1 MRPFWKKVEEMNAKL
16 IPVALVLL
24 LGIIILELFVHVE
37 DHKLKLGVEI
47 ADGIV
52 VTIFVIDLIFLAI
65 AAKSA
70 KFFFKNY
77 WLDLIAVLPLNLIFR
92 LLTPFFRTLVLA
104 EEVVLGQGLLH
115 ESVEAERLAKEGRFL
130 RYLRVG
136 VRAVRAVAKV
146 RSGEGKKKRKERK

>member
-1 MRPFWKKVEEMNAKL
+1 MFVIESFKREENILTIMDPFWKKVEEINGKL
-16 IPVALVLL
+16 IPAALVLL

-37 DHKLKLGVEI
+37 DPNLKLGMEI

-115 ESVEAERLAKEGRFL
+115 ESVEAGRLAKKERFL
-130 RYLRVG
+130 LYLMFG
-136 VRAVRAVAKV
+136 VK
-146 RSGEGKKKRKERK
+146 

>member
-1 MRPFWKKVEEMNAKL
+1 MHPFWKKVEEINGKL
-16 IPVALVLL
+16 IPAALVLL

-37 DHKLKLGVEI
+37 DPNLKLGMEI

-92 LLTPFFRTLVLA
+92 LLTPFFRGLALA
-104 EEVVLGQGLLH
+104 EEAVVGQRLLH
-115 ESVEAERLAKEGRFL
+115 ESVEAERLAKEGRLL

-136 VRAVRAVAKV
+136 VRIVRVVAKV
-146 RSGEGKKKRKERK
+146 RRGKGKTKKRK